1 LGILFVKRRVGAAG
15 FPPFC
20 KEACLLPPLARNYVA
35 KRRRRQAAVAQA
47 AETVAEGTILPV
59 PHGGK
64 DLLEV
69 ELGPILRVLE
79 AERTPATRIL
89 LDATRE
95 LVLSPYIAIP
105 ASYET
110 FYRDVAN
117 NWLYLYTALVERG
130 ISYNV
135 EMAKRALA
143 AGDVEAAARHIQVVL
158 DIFDAYAIIS
168 VWLTILAVAIAALRL
183 PPEARSDILNNILL
197 KVALMQRRY
206 TAPRIEPELLAPP

>member
-1 LGILFVKRRVGAAG
+1 LSKGVFITTCIQPNVSL
-15 FPPFC
+15 
-20 KEACLLPPLARNYVA
+20 A
-35 KRRRRQAAVAQA
+35 KRRRRGRSAETQAA
-47 AETVAEGTILPV
+47 AETAEGTILPV

-79 AERTPATRIL
+79 AERPPATKIL

-95 LVLSPYIAIP
+95 LVYSPYIAIP

-110 FYRDVAN
+110 FYRDVAS

-130 ISYNV
+130 INYNV

-143 AGDVEAAARHIQVVL
+143 AGDVETATRHIQVVL

-206 TAPRIEPELLAPP
+206 TAPRIEPELLASP